1 MTELVVPAYLDD
13 GPARRLGPATGSP
26 PPHNLDAER
35 SVLGAALL
43 APKCLRP
50 LIVEE
55 GLRPE
60 HFYRDRHRAI
70 FAAMAAMSDAE
81 QGIDALTVTAALR
94 DAGTLAD
101 IGGPAAVDELTGG
114 VPGLGNVRSY
124 ARIVIAEW
132 RWRQRLTAIYEQ
144 HLAVASRDD
153 FGFEAALGQ
162 ASALVAL
169 TAEES
174 FVEPADLAS
183 HMFDW
188 MKAAPDEGLPLP
200 RELSTLARILRLR
213 AGHVTVIG
221 GWSHHGKTLLAL
233 MLAATIGEHGHR
245 AVIWTNEDTQEEL
258 VARYVNR
265 VTGVPAAA
273 IGDRRLTADQMRR
286 VVAKLGTLPFGVQP
300 AAGWDAMQ
308 IARHI
313 RQVRPAVAVVDHFHN
328 LPNVGKTEGVD
339 DAMQTLVAAAGQTPC
354 HLFLVSQLNQSRNM
368 QVVRP
373 APVGRDLRGSGQL
386 YALAHNVLLVHRD
399 EEELEDDTGRKL
411 GRAIQAETGHIDVV
425 KNKPTGRLAA
435 VPVTFDERRLVFV
448 EPAARALRSAQPE
461 GAAR

>member
-1 MTELVVPAYLDD
+1 MT
-13 GPARRLGPATGSP
+13 GTP
-26 PPHNLDAER
+26 PPHNLAAEQ

-43 APKCLRP
+43 APKCLRS

-55 GLRPE
+55 GLRAE

-81 QGIDALTVTAALR
+81 QAIDVLTVTAALR
-94 DAGTLAD
+94 SAGTLAD

-124 ARIVIAEW
+124 ARIVIGEW
-132 RWRQRLTAIYEQ
+132 RWRQRLTASYEQ
-144 HLAVASRDD
+144 QNAIATRDD
-153 FGFEAALGQ
+153 AAFDVALAQ

-169 TAEES
+169 AAEES
-174 FVEPADLAS
+174 YVEPADLAS

-188 MKAAPDEGLPLP
+188 MKAAPDDGLPLP

-221 GWSHHGKTLLAL
+221 GWSHHGKTLLSL
-233 MLAATIGEHGHR
+233 MLAATIGEQGHR

-273 IGDRRLTADQMRR
+273 IGDRRLSADQMRR
-286 VVAKLGTLPFGVQP
+286 VVATLATLPFGVQS
-300 AAGWDAMQ
+300 AAGWDATQ

-313 RQVRPAVAVVDHFHN
+313 RQTRPVVAVVDHFHN
-328 LPNVGKTEGVD
+328 LPNVGKTEGID
-339 DAMQTLVAAAGQTPC
+339 EAMQTLVAAAGQTSC
-354 HLFLVSQLNQSRNM
+354 HLIVVCQLNQSRN
-368 QVVRP
+368 QQIVRP

-386 YALAHNVLLVHRD
+386 YALAHNVLMVHRE
-399 EEELEDDTGRKL
+399 EEELEVDGRRM
-411 GRAIQAETGHIDVV
+411 GRAVQRENGHIDVV
-425 KNKPTGRLAA
+425 KNKATGRLGA
-435 VPVTFDERRLVFV
+435 VPVVFDERRLIFV
-448 EPAARALRSAQPE
+448 EPEYRAVAVAA
-461 GAAR
+461 